1 MKTKTDLIRSMTM
14 GLALALGAL
23 PALAEKPP
31 HAGGG
36 KPQWV
41 DQKGEDKSRRSDD
54 GGPRAVQSGGERA
67 GLSVNVQIGGYFTA
81 SQRRAVVDYYE
92 PRFKAG
98 QCPPGLAKKNNGCLP
113 PGQAKQWRKGS
124 PLPPDTVAYPVP
136 DGVTIRLGLPPEGHK
151 FVRVATDILLIA
163 VGTGLVIDAIED
175 LGQL

>member
-1 MKTKTDLIRSMTM
+1 MNTKTDLIRSMAM
-14 GLALALGAL
+14 GLALGLGTL
-23 PALAEKPP
+23 PVLAEKPP

-36 KPQWV
+36 KPSWL
-41 DQKGEDKSRRSDD
+41 DQKG
-54 GGPRAVQSGGERA
+54 GERG
-67 GLSVNVQIGGYFTA
+67 GLSMTVQIGGYFTA
-81 SQRRAVVDYYE
+81 SQRRAVVEYYE

-113 PGQAKQWRKGS
+113 PGQAKPWRKGS
-124 PLPPDTVAYPVP
+124 PLPADTVAYPVP

-175 LGQL
+175 LSQL